1 MFGHFSTIRMQR
13 LKNVMALTI
22 LSEALKKIMKRTG
35 PRSFGCDLHWE
46 QTGLI
51 IRLFLYNEIHDQI
64 AVSDFIP

>member
-1 MFGHFSTIRMQR
+1 
-13 LKNVMALTI
+13 MALI
-22 LSEALKKIMKRTG
+22 IFFEALKKIMKRTG